1 MVIIVYTSIYY
12 LSYLFMISVRVA
24 LKTCESGAEKE
35 EAQSHFTF
43 HKIELLQSNKK
54 EPQMVLGS
62 LQCAV
67 CHVFCTQSSP
77 LISNNV

>member
-24 LKTCESGAEKE
+24 EKE
-35 EAQSHFTF
+35 EAQSHFNF